1 MVYLDYM
8 KNVFK
13 VNRTLTKMKNLFT
26 YLGTFAGQVIITVS
40 GMLVEKINKAL
51 TKKRNR
57 TRTIKE

>member
-1 MVYLDYM
+1 M